1 MPKKSIW
8 DSPSKY
14 GTYTGPRGNP
24 QQWAN
29 GFKTSFEN
37 SNSVDWIKNQNACI
51 DAYSLFHIT
60 PSDPEN
66 IAKKTIRKILLKNH
80 PDKGGNVETYQKY
93 LKAYDIIKNTQQHLA
108 PHTSPIPK
116 TNIDPEVEPEPD
128 ITLDPDLI
136 IPQLLTPIDES
147 ELPTYINNN
156 NFCAQEKKDGKHI
169 TLQIKSGTFL
179 IRNKKGIAST
189 CSPEFESDLRSLN
202 IDLLIDGEQINS
214 TFHVWDILELDGLN
228 LRSLPYE
235 TRYNTLTQ
243 INFKPSIKIVPIAR
257 TLKEKIDLYNLLES
271 SGKEGIV
278 FKNLKA
284 TFTPGKGLDQL
295 KFKFYSECSIIVVQG
310 RKNKASIGMELLN
323 NGIREFVGYCS
334 CSLYPLPP
342 INSIAEIK
350 YLYAYKGGCLYQPS
364 FKEPRDDVSI
374 EECTTSQLKYKPEE
388 D

>member
-8 DSPSKY
+8 DSHSKY

-66 IAKKTIRKILLKNH
+66 IARKTIRKILLQNH

-116 TNIDPEVEPEPD
+116 TNIDPEVEPSEPD

-147 ELPTYINNN
+147 ELPNYINDN

-179 IRNKKGIAST
+179 IRNKKGI
-189 CSPEFESDLRSLN
+189 
-202 IDLLIDGEQINS
+202 
-214 TFHVWDILELDGLN
+214 VWDILELDGLN